1 MIRKNVELELQ
12 ALVLL
17 QCQLGLLTDLMENED
32 QILSIVIQYV

>member
-17 QCQLGLLTDLMENED
+17 QCQLGLFTDMIENED
-32 QILSIVIQYV
+32 HILSIVIQ